1 MNDMV
6 ANNETRISG
15 NGMKKLFVVI
25 GIIAVLGVGI
35 FVFDAPLISSII
47 ALMIFMVNS

>member
-6 ANNETRISG
+6 ANNENCTSG